1 MEEERGKEAE
11 AIRCKKVRSTF
22 LLLNCLFE
30 FYAGITGATF
40 VLVFVQQGAGCGGD
54 EFCGGNVSDRSLF
67 MEIPAGA
74 MADQIGY
81 VKTTALSGV
90 LMAATNVLFFFGNG
104 MMAFLAAQICL
115 GFACAFE
122 SGTLDAWVI
131 DNTSVSESKT
141 VFLKKN
147 KCLSI
152 MMILSGLLGGVIAD
166 WFLEGIFLFALIS
179 SVCYIGISL
188 VMMPKL
194 EIISTKKEKRSVS
207 EP

>member
-1 MEEERGKEAE
+1 MQ
-11 AIRCKKVRSTF
+11 KVRSTF

-40 VLVFVQQGAGCGGD
+40 VCFVQQGAGCDGD
-54 EFCGGNVSDRSLF
+54 EFCGGNVSDRSRFLWRF
-67 MEIPAGA
+67 RLGA

-147 KCLSI
+147 KCRFHYDDPFRDAWRCYR
-152 MMILSGLLGGVIAD
+152 GLVPGGD
-166 WFLEGIFLFALIS
+166 L
-179 SVCYIGISL
+179 SVCIDLIGMLYRDQFS
-188 VMMPKL
+188 
-194 EIISTKKEKRSVS
+194 SDA
-207 EP
+207 

>member
-40 VLVFVQQGAGCGGD
+40 ILFLYSKGLDAVETNFVVATSLIAVF
-54 EFCGGNVSDRSLF
+54 F

-90 LMAATNVLFFFGNG
+90 LMAATNVL
-104 MMAFLAAQICL
+104 
-115 GFACAFE
+115 
-122 SGTLDAWVI
+122 
-131 DNTSVSESKT
+131 
-141 VFLKKN
+141 VFLWKWY
-147 KCLSI
+147 
-152 MMILSGLLGGVIAD
+152 D
-166 WFLEGIFLFALIS
+166 
-179 SVCYIGISL
+179 GISGCTDL
-188 VMMPKL
+188 FGVCL
-194 EIISTKKEKRSVS
+194 RF
-207 EP
+207 